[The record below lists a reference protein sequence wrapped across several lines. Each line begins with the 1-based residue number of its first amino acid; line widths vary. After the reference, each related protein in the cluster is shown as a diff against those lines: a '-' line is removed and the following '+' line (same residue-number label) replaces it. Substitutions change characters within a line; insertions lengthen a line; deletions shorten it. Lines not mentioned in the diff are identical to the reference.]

1 MREGGRDKGKE
12 VRGRKVKE
20 RSEGRQKE
28 VSKQNRA
35 SYMCFVLGKKRF
47 HFCII
52 QGGIDICLSSQNF
65 PTHLECVATCTYLCI
80 FPNSIWKSGQG
91 D

>member
-1 MREGGRDKGKE
+1 MKG
-12 VRGRKVKE
+12 

-28 VSKQNRA
+28 VSKQL
-35 SYMCFVLGKKRF
+35 SSLLHVLCVVQKRF

-52 QGGIDICLSSQNF
+52 QDGIDICLSSQNF
-65 PTHLECVATCTYLCI
+65 PKNSFECVATYTYLCI